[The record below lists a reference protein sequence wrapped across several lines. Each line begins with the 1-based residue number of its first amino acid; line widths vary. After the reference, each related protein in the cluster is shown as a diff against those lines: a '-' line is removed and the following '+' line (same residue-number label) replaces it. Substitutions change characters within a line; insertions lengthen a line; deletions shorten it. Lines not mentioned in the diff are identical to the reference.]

1 MGDSKSY
8 QSMLQN
14 AEKQAKNTAKEVEGA
29 SKRIENL
36 GTSLMGFGARMK
48 LFVTAPLVGL
58 GVILAKTASDA
69 EETGS
74 KFSVTFS
81 SVEKQ
86 ANQMVRTLDQSYGLA
101 DITARKLMS
110 DTGDLLSGF
119 GFTQAAAADLSF
131 RVQKLAVDLAS
142 FTNVEGGAERAS
154 QALTRGLLGER
165 EMMKML
171 GIAILEK
178 DVKERMAINA
188 AKGLRYENE
197 RMAKAYATLDIAIE
211 QSKNSVGDYART
223 SKSLANQSR
232 ELWEDIKD
240 LRVEFGKLLVPIGS
254 ALVGAF
260 RSAVA
265 SLREWS
271 SGAKIAVLSIGGLV
285 AAIGP
290 TVFTAGSLIWSYKQ
304 LQPVIASATKA
315 MWGFKAAS
323 LEIVAVIAAVVGAY
337 YLIKKV
343 AKDLAENINME
354 TAVIENQTNI
364 MKKRLDQ
371 MEQEIEFM
379 EKRNKLLKEGRTQR
393 EEDAI
398 ESARKNVERAK
409 VEFEEARK
417 TERVGGWMTWGSGG
431 TLHRT
436 REQWKLIEERKKVL
450 NEAYRSLVFQETH
463 RTPDEAKASRDAM
476 KEFQRMRFPFEVQ
489 QQYSDV
495 EMAAI
500 NANRQ
505 DVWGKWQRD
514 FGQQAWGMQQLM
526 GAAGGTLA
534 SLFGGANQGLTAS
547 LGAMFWGNKPPVEMQ
562 PGRLGPRAATTLG
575 SLEVGQRQAQMVSQ
589 IENARKQ
596 LIMEEKQWR
605 TQELQLDEQ
614 RKHTDLLTNLGRL
627 FTSIL
632 NNSTST
638 PGLAE
643 AGLH

>member
-254 ALVGAF
+254 ALVSAF
-260 RSAVA
+260 RSAVDSMRNMGSA
-265 SLREWS
+265 GKILILSLG
-271 SGAKIAVLSIGGLV
+271 GALASIGPLAFALGTLVWSYTQLITAIKAATAAQLAFATSAGIVV
-285 AAIGP
+285 AAIAAAV
-290 TVFTAGSLIWSYKQ
+290 TVYKLAYDATRLYYTQMDLETQKMKEEARQMKARNVLLREEIQ
-304 LQPVIASATKA
+304 LREGMYPELRRERAEARTEAFKASA
-315 MWGFKAAS
+315 
-323 LEIVAVIAAVVGAY
+323 
-337 YLIKKV
+337 
-343 AKDLAENINME
+343 
-354 TAVIENQTNI
+354 Q
-364 MKKRLDQ
+364 Q
-371 MEQEIEFM
+371 
-379 EKRNKLLKEGRTQR
+379 
-393 EEDAI
+393 
-398 ESARKNVERAK
+398 NVERA
-409 VEFEEARK
+409 RK
-417 TERVGGWMTWGSGG
+417 QYE
-431 TLHRT
+431 
-436 REQWKLIEERKKVL
+436 
-450 NEAYRSLVFQETH
+450 
-463 RTPDEAKASRDAM
+463 EAKARLGGKGEGHVWWYDWKVGLVEAAKKRLAEATAAAAGPGKSKLFETLPQLDTEREIVHRIQQKIAGREFTDA
-476 KEFQRMRFPFEVQ
+476 QL
-489 QQYSDV
+489 
-495 EMAAI
+495 AAI
-500 NANRQ
+500 NMDRVEN
-505 DVWGKWQRD
+505 WQNWQQQ
-514 FGQQAWGMQQLM
+514 FGH
-526 GAAGGTLA
+526 AAGAMGMLPGAMGGRLA
-534 SLFGGANQGLTAS
+534 SLFGATRQGLGAS
-547 LGAMFWGNKPPVEMQ
+547 LNAMFFGGGAAPM
-562 PGRLGPRAATTLG
+562 GPRG
-575 SLEVGQRQAQMVSQ
+575 IQSFVGQREAVGARSVEASQRRAQTLTQLKHAEEQIRQEKERKRREEISQ
-589 IENARKQ
+589 KKLEEN
-596 LIMEEKQWR
+596 
-605 TQELQLDEQ
+605 T
-614 RKHTDLLTNLGRL
+614 TGLGTLGDIINRWISSGM
-627 FTSIL
+627 TGGNGL
-632 NNSTST
+632 NINPADFS
-638 PGLAE
+638 
-643 AGLH
+643 